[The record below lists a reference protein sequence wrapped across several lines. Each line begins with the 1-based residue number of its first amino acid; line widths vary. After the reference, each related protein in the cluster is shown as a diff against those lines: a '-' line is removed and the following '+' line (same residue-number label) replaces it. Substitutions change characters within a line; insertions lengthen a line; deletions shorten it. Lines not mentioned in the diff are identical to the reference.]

1 MRVCARPRPAN
12 GRGVDRIGVRGRS
25 DSGLPGARQ
34 AGALEDVF
42 DAQASL
48 AGFRLCTKTAR
59 DRVEERVDD
68 LNVRM
73 GSGELRF
80 HPIDQL
86 EHVLLITAR
95 EGERTDRV
103 MHG

>member
-48 AGFRLCTKTAR
+48 AASGAARRLRAMEFR
-59 DRVEERVDD
+59 
-68 LNVRM
+68 NVSM
-73 GSGELRF
+73 
-80 HPIDQL
+80 I
-86 EHVLLITAR
+86 
-95 EGERTDRV
+95 
-103 MHG
+103 